1 MPASFRW
8 CDGKAPERWQA
19 GRLSSDGNAAS
30 VPPGRRW
37 RRLGSVNVAPERC
50 VTVTSM
56 SLPRRLAVGASAV
69 VLALAVTA
77 CSGDEGASGNEK
89 ADADDS
95 GEVSPEEVM
104 AYAKEL
110 LDGTSGVEISLATDD
125 EPDRDAFLKSATG
138 TIIADP
144 PAFEGSA
151 DGRYMGF
158 DASDIAIVSVDGD
171 FYVDLPIRGF
181 DKLDPAELCAPDP
194 AELLDP
200 DSGVSS
206 VLTAAEDLEQGDS
219 ERGGP
224 DNEEVLTVYTGTVP
238 GEAIKNVLPCAPGR
252 VLRRQAHHQRGR
264 VPARRR
270 GDRPVLRGRR
280 AGDHV
285 HDRRR
290 GVRRREGDLGALR
303 YGILLP

>member
-1 MPASFRW
+1 
-8 CDGKAPERWQA
+8 
-19 GRLSSDGNAAS
+19 
-30 VPPGRRW
+30 
-37 RRLGSVNVAPERC
+37 
-50 VTVTSM
+50 
-56 SLPRRLAVGASAV
+56 
-69 VLALAVTA
+69 
-77 CSGDEGASGNEK
+77 
-89 ADADDS
+89 
-95 GEVSPEEVM
+95 M

-110 LDGTSGVEISLATDD
+110 LDDTSGVEISLATED

-200 DSGVSS
+200 DTGVSS

-238 GEAIKNVLPCAPGR
+238 GEAIKNVLPCAPGESFDAKLTINEDGY
-252 VLRRQAHHQRGR
+252 LRAAEVTG
-264 VPARRR
+264 
-270 GDRPVLRGRR
+270 LFF
-280 AGDHV
+280 
-285 HDRRR
+285 
-290 GVRRREGDLGALR
+290 EGDEQEITYTIDVEEYDVEKEISA
-303 YGILLP
+303 P